1 MADATKMFAY
11 YNNIYQSHIFKR
23 MFKHTVTQR
32 FSEKSI
38 TTLHIV
44 LTALATTKTWNNEVL

>member
-11 YNNIYQSHIFKR
+11 YNNIYQGHIFKR
-23 MFKHTVTQR
+23 MFTQTVTQR

-44 LTALATTKTWNNEVL
+44 